1 MRRIALAL
9 CLSLAA
15 LPALAGGLGEMTPA
29 ERDAFRAEVRQYLI
43 DNPEVIMEAMQVLQN
58 RQDQAAAQ
66 ADSKMLSDNADAIFK
81 DTASWVGGNPE
92 GNVTVVEFM
101 DYRCTYCRK
110 AYSEVED
117 LVKNDGNIRFV
128 VKEFPILG
136 EDSLT
141 SSKFAIAVKLLH
153 GDQAYKS
160 VHDALISLRG
170 TPDSETLGRLAK
182 TLGYDPA
189 PILAKMDSSEVTGV
203 IEENHALAQK
213 LNITGTP
220 TFVIDTKMLRGYLPE
235 AGMKEIVDQER
246 AG

>member
-1 MRRIALAL
+1 MRRFFIATFACLLA
-9 CLSLAA
+9 SSSF
-15 LPALAGGLGEMTPA
+15 AGGLGDMTPA
-29 ERDAFRAEVRQYLI
+29 ERDAFRAEVKQYLL
-43 DNPEVIMEAMQVLQN
+43 DNPEVIMEAMQVLQT

-66 ADSKMLSDNADAIFK
+66 ADTDALTTNSDAIFK
-81 DTASWVGGNPE
+81 DPASWVGGNPE
-92 GNVTVVEFM
+92 GNITVVEFM

-117 LVKNDGNIRFV
+117 LVKTDGNIRFV

-141 SSKFAIAVKLLH
+141 SSKFAIAVRLLH
-153 GDQAYKS
+153 GDAAYKS
-160 VHDALISLRG
+160 VHDALIVLRG
-170 TPDSETLGRLAK
+170 SPDAETLGRLAK

-189 PILAKMDSSEVTGV
+189 EIIAKMESPEVVDV
-203 IEENHALAQK
+203 IKANHALAAK

-220 TFVIDTKMLRGYLPE
+220 TFVIDTKMLRGYVPE
-235 AGMKEIVDQER
+235 DGMKQIIDQER